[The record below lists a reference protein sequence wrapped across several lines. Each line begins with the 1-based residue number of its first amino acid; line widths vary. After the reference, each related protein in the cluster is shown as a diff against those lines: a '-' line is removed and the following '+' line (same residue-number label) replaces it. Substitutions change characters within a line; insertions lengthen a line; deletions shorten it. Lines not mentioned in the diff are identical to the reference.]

1 MPRAD
6 SFSTASL
13 RAAESCCD
21 LYIRR
26 GTTNLTIAEIASEI
40 GISQRTFYRY
50 FAIKAE
56 SIGPVFDWT
65 TAAFDAAVEDAE
77 RGKGIRD
84 VLQDGW
90 QAMLGGENADRTR
103 RLFPLVFA
111 DAEMWS
117 LFLRKVHDGE
127 RALTP
132 ILGARLGLDPESPR
146 ARAASAAVASATRIA
161 LEQMVTTGVDPEEAF
176 MSLIDAFNGDL
187 LRVR

>member
-1 MPRAD
+1 MHPLAAVKPAR
-6 SFSTASL
+6 L
-13 RAAESCCD
+13 RAAEACCE

-26 GTTNLTIAEIASEI
+26 NTTDLTIAEISSEI
-40 GISQRTFYRY
+40 GISQRSFYRY

-65 TAAFDAAVEDAE
+65 TAAFDAAVESADQDAD
-77 RGKGIRD
+77 IRD

-90 QAMLGGENADRTR
+90 RAMLGGDNADRTR

-132 ILGARLGLDPESPR
+132 ILSARLGLDAESPR

-161 LEQMVTTGVDPEEAF
+161 LEQMVTAGADAEAAF
-176 MSLIDAFNGDL
+176 ISLIDAFSGDL
-187 LRVR
+187 LRSR